1 MKRKVIAW
9 FGGVLLLAG
18 CHSASTNPN
27 EPTNTNPNLK
37 MVAEGTNKTLS
48 FKATHPGEL
57 YAYDM
62 DSGEYVYRGHLS
74 PGEQF
79 VLEAD
84 SDHASIDKQP
94 VSLLRQTNAHD
105 NYRLYFLEQ

>member
-1 MKRKVIAW
+1 M
-9 FGGVLLLAG
+9 GGVLLLAG
-18 CHSASTNPN
+18 CQSSKPIPN
-27 EPTNTNPNLK
+27 EPTNANPNLK
-37 MVAEGTNKTLS
+37 MVAEGTNKSLS

-79 VLEAD
+79 VMEPD
-84 SDHASIDKQP
+84 SANATIDKQP
-94 VSLLRQTNAHD
+94 VSLIRQTNSHD